1 MIKLKELFD
10 KIVDKNPE
18 DDLKNEIYMDD
29 GKFLRKWW
37 KKSVDEIEEMLEK
50 MHLLS
55 DRNKAFVKS
64 IGKNI
69 AASIYKK
76 EGLWINGKL
85 KYLID
90 ILKSKQTNPSYIP
103 DQFKND

>member
-1 MIKLKELFD
+1 VIKLKHLFD
-10 KIVDKNPE
+10 NIVDKNPE

-37 KKSVDEIEEMLEK
+37 KKSVNEVEEMLK
-50 MHLLS
+50 KIQILS
-55 DRNKAFVKS
+55 DRNKTLVKS
-64 IGKNI
+64 IRKNI

-85 KYLID
+85 KYLEQ
-90 ILKSKQTNPSYIP
+90 ILKLKQNNG
-103 DQFKND
+103 DQFIPQEWR